1 MQQRMHQYK
10 NNPGQSQQQL
20 QAQRQQVWRSK
31 LYLNINHIPLHLL
44 SKYIQQDALQQQTNN
59 LQQRRPSQPQ
69 QQVQQSH
76 QKQVRK

>member
-44 SKYIQQDALQQQTNN
+44 SKYIPGSTRCTAAAN
-59 LQQRRPSQPQ
+59 
-69 QQVQQSH
+69 
-76 QKQVRK
+76 K